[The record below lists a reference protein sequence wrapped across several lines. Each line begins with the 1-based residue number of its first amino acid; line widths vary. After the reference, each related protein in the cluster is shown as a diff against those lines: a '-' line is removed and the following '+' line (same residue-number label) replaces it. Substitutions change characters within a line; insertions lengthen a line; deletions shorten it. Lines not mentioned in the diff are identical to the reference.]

1 MGYAIANQASAMGA
15 EVVLISGPTADLKV
29 QPGVKK
35 FDVVTGEEMFHT
47 VLEHFDDCDTVI
59 CCAAVADFKPA
70 IEARHKIKNK
80 TSSFSLDLS
89 PTRDIVAHLGQ
100 IKKDQFLV
108 GFALETQEALANAKS
123 KLEKKNL
130 DLIVLNSLED
140 KGVAFGSDSNKVTL
154 IDRDG
159 TITPFD
165 LKAKEF
171 VAKDLV
177 DYLIN
182 VNDA

>member
-1 MGYAIANQASAMGA
+1 M
-15 EVVLISGPTADLKV
+15 
-29 QPGVKK
+29 
-35 FDVVTGEEMFHT
+35 
-47 VLEHFDDCDTVI
+47 
-59 CCAAVADFKPA
+59 
-70 IEARHKIKNK
+70 
-80 TSSFSLDLS
+80 
-89 PTRDIVAHLGQ
+89 
-100 IKKDQFLV
+100 
-108 GFALETQEALANAKS
+108 ETQEALANAKS

>member
-1 MGYAIANQASAMGA
+1 
-15 EVVLISGPTADLKV
+15 
-29 QPGVKK
+29 
-35 FDVVTGEEMFHT
+35 MFET
-47 VLEHFDDCDTVI
+47 VLEHFDGCDTVI

-89 PTRDIVAHLGQ
+89 PTRDIAAHLGQ

-140 KGVAFGSDSNKVTL
+140 QGVAFGADTNKITI
-154 IDRDG
+154 IDRSQNQHEYE
-159 TITPFD
+159 
-165 LKAKEF
+165 LKSKEL
-171 VAKDLV
+171 VAQDIIDFIRQIKD
-177 DYLIN
+177 
-182 VNDA
+182 A